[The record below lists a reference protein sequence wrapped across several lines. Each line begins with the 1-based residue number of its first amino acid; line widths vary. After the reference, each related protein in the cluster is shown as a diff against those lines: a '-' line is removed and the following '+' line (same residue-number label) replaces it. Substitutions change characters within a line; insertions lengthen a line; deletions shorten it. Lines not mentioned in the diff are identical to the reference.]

1 MPTALWSVKIDKD
14 GEIRVAHVFFGKDDA
29 EAEAN
34 LKAHADIC
42 PKYGPAYR
50 NKETVE
56 IPVELDE
63 LPEGD
68 EDEIGSWLDE
78 WLGLDDDEEEDD
90 IGGGDEDE
98 EEDDDEEK

>member
-1 MPTALWSVKIDKD
+1 MATALWSVKIDKD
-14 GEIRVAHVFFGKDDA
+14 GKIRTAHVFFGEDDA

-34 LKAHADIC
+34 LKAHAAIC
-42 PKYGPAYR
+42 PKFGPAFN

-68 EDEIGSWLDE
+68 EDAIADWLDD
-78 WLGLDDDEEEDD
+78 WLGLEEEEDD
-90 IGGGDEDE
+90 MGGGGEEDEDE
-98 EEDDDEEK
+98 EED

>member
-1 MPTALWSVKIDKD
+1 MADAIYSFKLDAD
-14 GEIRVAHVFFGKDDA
+14 GKIRVIHVFLGEDEA

-34 LKAHADIC
+34 LKAHADAC
-42 PKYGPAYR
+42 PKFGPAYR

-68 EDEIGSWLDE
+68 EEALGEWLDALLDLE
-78 WLGLDDDEEEDD
+78 SDDDEEATEA
-90 IGGGDEDE
+90 E
-98 EEDDDEEK
+98 EEEKEPEEDG

>member
-1 MPTALWSVKIDKD
+1 MADAIYSFKLDTD
-14 GEIRVAHVFFGKDDA
+14 GKIRVIHVFLGKDEA

-34 LKAHADIC
+34 LKAHADVC
-42 PKYGPAYR
+42 PKFGPAYR

-68 EDEIGSWLDE
+68 EEALGEWLDDLLNLE
-78 WLGLDDDEEEDD
+78 PEDEEEEEPEEEEEDD
-90 IGGGDEDE
+90 G
-98 EEDDDEEK
+98 

>member
-1 MPTALWSVKIDKD
+1 MATALWSVKIDRD
-14 GEIRVAHVFFGKDDA
+14 GKIRVAHVFFGEDDA

-34 LKAHADIC
+34 LKAHAEIC
-42 PKYGPAYR
+42 PKFGPAYK

-68 EDEIGSWLDE
+68 EEEIAAWLDD
-78 WLGLDDDEEEDD
+78 WLMLDEDEPEAEEEDED
-90 IGGGDEDE
+90 DDEDE
-98 EEDDDEEK
+98 EDK

>member
-1 MPTALWSVKIDKD
+1 MADAIYSFKLDAD
-14 GEIRVAHVFFGKDDA
+14 GKIRVIHVFLGEDEA

-34 LKAHADIC
+34 LKAHADAC
-42 PKYGPAYR
+42 PKFGPAYR

-68 EDEIGSWLDE
+68 EEALGEWLDD
-78 WLGLDDDEEEDD
+78 LLDLESD
-90 IGGGDEDE
+90 DEDE
-98 EEDDDEEK
+98 EETEEEEEVEDPEQP